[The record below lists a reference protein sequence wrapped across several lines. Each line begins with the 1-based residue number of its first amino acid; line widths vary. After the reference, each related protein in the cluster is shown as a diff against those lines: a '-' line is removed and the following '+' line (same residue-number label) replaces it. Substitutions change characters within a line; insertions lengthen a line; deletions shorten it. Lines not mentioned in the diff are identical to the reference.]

1 MKSSVFGPFY
11 KVLVY
16 VHAAI
21 LLFVRKTIFLGLK
34 SDSAERTKP
43 QRIIKQAL
51 DANQR
56 GEDFLHAGNNDRI
69 WRYLGV

>member
-16 VHAAI
+16 VHTAI
-21 LLFVRKTIFLGLK
+21 LLFVRATIFLGLD

-43 QRIIKQAL
+43 RRILKQAL

-56 GEDFLHAGNNDRI
+56 GEDFLDVGNND
-69 WRYLGV
+69 

>member
-21 LLFVRKTIFLGLK
+21 LLFVCKTIYLGVR

-43 QRIIKQAL
+43 QRIIKPSL
-51 DANQR
+51 HANQT
-56 GEDFLHAGNNDRI
+56 GEDFLDTGNND
-69 WRYLGV
+69 